1 MGLASGGIE
10 VIQQRTF
17 MDVKRRYLNKL
28 YPITKL
34 LYLLLFSILS
44 IIAPSWWYSYFLF
57 IFLVLFAATGDS
69 VKVFMKKIVRSVLF
83 LFILIFALQTLFRPG
98 QDIIFHLWIF
108 AAKWEGVFY
117 ALNLCGI
124 LLVIAS
130 SFILFFQTTQMQD
143 LILSLE
149 ASGFSHTASYI
160 ILSTL
165 QMIPQTKKRSEIIMN
180 AQQAR
185 GIETKGGLKVR
196 LRAFIPMLAP
206 LILSSFSGIE
216 ERALT
221 LEARAFSAPCKKTH
235 IRTVEKGRFDGL
247 LRVTAAL
254 ILLAAVAGRC
264 TIWH

>member
-44 IIAPSWWYSYFLF
+44 IIVPSWWYSYILF

-69 VKVFMKKIVRSVLF
+69 IKVFMKRSPARSFSFYSYFCPSNAISAGAIYYLSSLDFCGKVGGHL
-83 LFILIFALQTLFRPG
+83 LRLKSLRYSPG
-98 QDIIFHLWIF
+98 YRQF
-108 AAKWEGVFY
+108 FY
-117 ALNLCGI
+117 P
-124 LLVIAS
+124 
-130 SFILFFQTTQMQD
+130 FFQTTQMQD

-165 QMIPQTKKRSEIIMN
+165 QMIPQTKKRSEVIMN

-247 LRVTAAL
+247 LRVVAAL